1 MFQQAGWQKRRN
13 IPATHVVDGGIYAS
27 ERVFAAEKTQIFQ
40 KLWLLV
46 CHESEIPEIGDYRT
60 TEIAGTPIILVR
72 SEGGKIRALLNVCA
86 HRGAR
91 IANNASGNTRKFTY
105 FSHLWSYDTDG
116 RCIDIPR
123 GEGYESVGVAPADCN
138 LNQFRVEV
146 RGGLVFVSLA
156 PDGPDLDSF
165 LGQSLHA
172 LESVLNAGQKL
183 EVFHFHRSVLKAN
196 WKAWME
202 TNLDLYHE
210 FMHVVLR
217 RTQMTAAPMQDR
229 KVDLFPNGHA
239 GVGGLKGNYGNVKSW
254 TVRGEVPPL
263 PGLAP
268 TDFRFVDLFPNSS
281 VIARGTVMRIDIAI
295 PVSPHVTILECLG
308 LGIAGEA
315 PADRAIRIKHHNQH
329 WGPFS
334 RNLPEDTFAAEN
346 CEMNLGTG
354 QARSQLIGREENATG
369 QDDALLRNFYAEWS
383 RHTGI
388 NPSLGETING

>member
-1 MFQQAGWQKRRN
+1 MFQLTEWQKRRN
-13 IPATHVVDGGIYAS
+13 VPSTHVVDGGVYAS
-27 ERVFAAEKTQIFQ
+27 DHVFASENAHIFQ

-46 CHESEIPEIGDYRT
+46 CHESEIPEVGDYRT
-60 TEIAGTPIILVR
+60 TEVAGTPIILVR
-72 SEGGKIRALLNVCA
+72 SEDRRIRALLNVCA

-91 IANNASGNTRKFTY
+91 IVNNASGNARKFTCFY
-105 FSHLWSYDTDG
+105 HLWTYDTDG
-116 RCIDIPR
+116 HCIDIPR
-123 GEGYESVGVAPADCN
+123 AEGYERVGVAPTDCD
-138 LNQFRVEV
+138 LNRFRAEV
-146 RGGLVFVSLA
+146 RGGLVFVSL
-156 PDGPDLDSF
+156 DQNGVSLDSF
-165 LGQSLHA
+165 LGPSLQA
-172 LESVLNAGQKL
+172 LESVLNAHRKL

-210 FMHVVLR
+210 FMHVILR

-254 TVRGEVPPL
+254 AVRGEVPPL

-268 TDFRFVDLFPNSS
+268 TDFRFVDLFPNGSL
-281 VIARGTVMRIDIAI
+281 IARGTVMRIDIAI
-295 PVSPHVTILECLG
+295 PVSPHLTIVECRG
-308 LGIAGEA
+308 LGIAGESA
-315 PADRAIRIKHHNQH
+315 LDRALRIKHHNQH

-346 CEMNLGTG
+346 CEMNFGTG
-354 QARSQLIGREENATG
+354 QAHSQLIGREENATG

-388 NPSLGETING
+388 NPASLESVDA